1 MGAANFRS
9 FGEQVESRE
18 RRSRRQGARLSTWS
32 LILMTVGAA
41 AGADSMV
48 GSPTLFAP
56 AAEPAQGILDFGLLI
71 IWICFGI
78 FVVVAGLL
86 IFTLLRFRERP
97 GDGEGEPAQIYGSE
111 QLELAW
117 TITPVLIVII
127 LGIFT
132 AGRIVVLQKTEPPPG
147 SLSIRVVGHQ
157 WWWEL
162 EYPDYG
168 FITANE
174 LHLPVNKT
182 AFLELQSQDV
192 IHSFWVPRL
201 SGKTDLIPNR
211 TNYMWIE
218 PHQTGLFVGQCA
230 EYCGTQHAHMLLR
243 VFVHPQDE
251 FEQWMREQKRDAERL
266 ASVEAGRTAF
276 EETACVNCHTVRG
289 ITEIGQFGPDLTH
302 LMSRTT
308 IGAGA
313 AANDRAS
320 LIAWITDPAHFKPG
334 ARMPA
339 MKLDELKIRQIA
351 DYLMTL
357 K

>member
-1 MGAANFRS
+1 MRANSFRIAS
-9 FGEQVESRE
+9 GQRPGST
-18 RRSRRQGARLSTWS
+18 RSLSTLLLLLGGMPGLAQAEGEIQTPS
-32 LILMTVGAA
+32 PFLPVSEPAA
-41 AGADSMV
+41 AIM
-48 GSPTLFAP
+48 
-56 AAEPAQGILDFGLLI
+56 DFGLLVV
-71 IWICFGI
+71 WICAAI
-78 FVVVAGLL
+78 FLIVFSLL
-86 IFTLLRFRERP
+86 IYTIARYRARP
-97 GDGEGEPAQIYGSE
+97 GEDDREPAQIYGSE

-127 LGIFT
+127 LGLIT
-132 AGRIVVLQKTEPPPG
+132 AGRIVALEKIEAPPE
-147 SLSIRVVGHQ
+147 SLGIRVIGHQ

-162 EYPDYG
+162 EYEDYG

-174 LHLPVNKT
+174 LHLPVDQT
-182 AFLELQSQDV
+182 AFLTLQSQDV
-192 IHSFWVPRL
+192 IHSFWVPQL

-211 TNYMWIE
+211 TNKMWMH

-243 VFVHPQDE
+243 VFVHSREE
-251 FEQWMREQKRDAERL
+251 FEEWALEQQQEAARIASARL
-266 ASVEAGRTAF
+266 GQATF

-289 ITEIGQFGPDLTH
+289 VTEIGQFGPDLTH

-313 AANDRAS
+313 ATNTRDN
-320 LIAWITDPAHFKPG
+320 LVAWITNPDHFKPG

-339 MKLDELKIRQIA
+339 MKLSQSQVGLVA